1 MKRIL
6 VFLSF
11 ILLASLGCRG
21 QVLHNSPDSISNTN
35 AASKAKM
42 PELPTYNSI
51 YDMLMTIPGVEVR
64 GREIKVRGATTIS
77 SNASTDPLLLLDGVE
92 ISNLDEI
99 SPYDIHSIEVV
110 KDGSSAIY
118 GSKAV
123 GGVILFRSKAAQM
136 SLEADKQRRQEE
148 AARRAEERE
157 RKKAEKAAARAAKKA
172 ANQNP

>member
-6 VFLSF
+6 VLLSVM
-11 ILLASLGCRG
+11 LLTSMTSRA
-21 QVLHNSPDSISNTN
+21 QVLHNSPDSTSNTN
-35 AASKAKM
+35 AISKATM
-42 PELPTYNSI
+42 PELPTFNSI

-64 GREIKVRGATTIS
+64 GREIKIRGATTIS

-92 ISNLDEI
+92 ITNLDEI

-123 GGVILFRSKAAQM
+123 GGVIMFRSKAAQM
-136 SLEADKQRRQEE
+136 ALEAEKQRRQEE
-148 AARRAEERE
+148 AAKRAEERE
-157 RKKAEKAAARAAKKA
+157 RKKAEKAAARAAKQA
-172 ANQNP
+172 AK